1 MKYKL
6 QIFFFIIFV
15 IALVFFSFGFV
26 SFFSQIKNYNV
37 TNNLNP
43 QGIAVLTGGKGR
55 IAKGIEVFRNNPES
69 YLIIS
74 GVDKKVS
81 IEDVLPKD
89 FLVNPKVFIDKKSET
104 TNDNVN
110 EIVNWSLNNNI
121 RDVIIITSD
130 YHMPRTMLILTK
142 KGKGLNFSSY
152 PVTSSIN
159 LEESFLKDSKTL
171 KFLLEEYFKY
181 ILSFF
186 INDF

>member
-55 IAKGIEVFRNNPES
+55 IAKGIEVFKNNPES

-74 GVDKKVS
+74 GVDKKVA
-81 IEDVLPKD
+81 IEDILPKD
-89 FLVNPKVFIDKKSET
+89 FLVNPKIFIDKKSET
-104 TNDNVN
+104 TIDNVN
-110 EIVNWSLNNNI
+110 EIVNWSLKNKI
-121 RDVIIITSD
+121 SDVIVITSD
-130 YHMPRTMLILTK
+130 YHMPRTMLILK
-142 KGKGLNFSSY
+142 KKEK
-152 PVTSSIN
+152 V
-159 LEESFLKDSKTL
+159 
-171 KFLLEEYFKY
+171 
-181 ILSFF
+181 
-186 INDF
+186 

>member
-6 QIFFFIIFV
+6 QFYFFTIFV
-15 IALVFFSFGFV
+15 IFFVFFLVGFV

-37 TNNLNP
+37 ANNYNP

-55 IAKGIEVFRNNPES
+55 IAKGIEIFRNNPES

-74 GVDKKVS
+74 GVDKKVA

-104 TNDNVN
+104 TIDNVN
-110 EIVNWSLNNNI
+110 EIVNWSLKNKIN
-121 RDVIIITSD
+121 DVIIITSN

-152 PVTSSIN
+152 PVTSSIDLDEN
-159 LEESFLKDSKTL
+159 FLKDTKTL
-171 KFLLEEYFKY
+171 KFLLKEYLKY

-186 INDF
+186 Y